1 MAKKTA
7 LLILDGWGIGSRPA
21 ADAILQ
27 ANTPFFD
34 VLWDKYPHN
43 TLTTFGEA
51 VGLPEGQMG
60 NSEVGHMNIGAGRV
74 VYQELVRINLAFK
87 NGLMNDNI
95 VLSEAAEY
103 SLTRGTSVHIMG
115 LVSNG
120 GVHSHIDHLVS
131 LVEIMA
137 AKGVKNIYI
146 HAFTDGRDTDP
157 YSGLGFLKEAELK
170 TAGKARIVTVIG
182 RYYAMDRDKRWERI
196 KVAYDALVNAKG
208 EMTDD
213 IITKVMESYASDTSD
228 EFIRPILLNTQDYEA
243 YHTRIKD
250 GDVVIN
256 FNFRTDRPREI
267 TTVLTQADMH
277 EYNMHKMDLKY
288 ISMTEYDSTF
298 KNIEILFKTE
308 KLEKTLGEVI
318 AVNGL
323 SQLRIAETEKYPHV
337 TFFFNGGRELAFEKE
352 NRRLIPSPKVA
363 TYDLQ
368 PEMSANGIKEAV
380 IEEINNNQPDF
391 ICLNFANTDM
401 VGHTGVFSA
410 AMKAA
415 ETVDKCLSEIVRIA
429 LSKGYDLFIIA
440 DHGNADNMVNED
452 GSVNT
457 QHSMNPVPVIFVSN
471 EIKYTKI
478 KQGKLADIAPT
489 ILVNMGV
496 QLPED
501 MTGENLLEE

>member
-27 ANTPFFD
+27 AHTPFFD
-34 VLWDKYPHN
+34 MLWSRYPHN

-51 VGLPEGQMG
+51 VGLPDGQMG

-87 NGLMNDNI
+87 NGLMTDNI
-95 VLSEAAEY
+95 VLCEAAEY

-157 YSGLGFLKEAELK
+157 HSGLGFLTEAELK

-213 IITKVMESYASDTSD
+213 IFTKVKESYASDTSD
-228 EFIRPILLNTQDYEA
+228 EFIRPILLNTKDYEA

-267 TTVLTQADMH
+267 TTVID
-277 EYNMHKMDLKY
+277 
-288 ISMTEYDSTF
+288 
-298 KNIEILFKTE
+298 
-308 KLEKTLGEVI
+308 
-318 AVNGL
+318 
-323 SQLRIAETEKYPHV
+323 
-337 TFFFNGGRELAFEKE
+337 
-352 NRRLIPSPKVA
+352 
-363 TYDLQ
+363 
-368 PEMSANGIKEAV
+368 
-380 IEEINNNQPDF
+380 
-391 ICLNFANTDM
+391 
-401 VGHTGVFSA
+401 TG
-410 AMKAA
+410 
-415 ETVDKCLSEIVRIA
+415 
-429 LSKGYDLFIIA
+429 
-440 DHGNADNMVNED
+440 
-452 GSVNT
+452 
-457 QHSMNPVPVIFVSN
+457 
-471 EIKYTKI
+471 
-478 KQGKLADIAPT
+478 
-489 ILVNMGV
+489 
-496 QLPED
+496 
-501 MTGENLLEE
+501 

>member
-1 MAKKTA
+1 MARKTA

-27 ANTPFFD
+27 AHTPFFD
-34 VLWDKYPHN
+34 MLWNRFPHN

-51 VGLPEGQMG
+51 VGLPDGQMG

-87 NGLMNDNI
+87 KGLMNDNI
-95 VLSEAAEY
+95 VLREAAKY
-103 SLTRGTSVHIMG
+103 SLTQGKSIHIMG

-120 GVHSHIDHLVS
+120 GVHSHLNHLVS

-137 AKGVKNIYI
+137 TKGVKDILI

-157 YSGLGFLKEAELK
+157 HSGLEFLKEVELK
-170 TAGKARIVTVIG
+170 TEGKAKIVTVIG

-213 IITKVMESYASDTSD
+213 ILTKVKESYASDTSD
-228 EFIRPILLNTQDYEA
+228 EFIRPIILSTKDYEENT
-243 YHTRIKD
+243 TRIKD

-267 TTVLTQADMH
+267 TTVLTQEDMH

-298 KNIEILFKTE
+298 KNVETLFKTE
-308 KLEKTLGEVI
+308 KLERTLGELI
-318 AVNGL
+318 AANGL

-352 NRRLIPSPKVA
+352 NRILIPSPKVA

-368 PEMSANGIKEAV
+368 PEMSANGITEAV
-380 IEEINNNQPDF
+380 IEEMNNNQPDF

-401 VGHTGVFSA
+401 VGHTGVFLA

-415 ETVDKCLSEIVRIA
+415 ETVDKCLSEIVPIA
-429 LSKGYDLFIIA
+429 LAKGYDLFIIA
-440 DHGNADNMVNED
+440 DHGNADNMINED

-471 EIKYTKI
+471 ESKYTKVR
-478 KQGKLADIAPT
+478 QGKLADIAPT
-489 ILVNMGV
+489 ILVNMGI

-501 MTGENLLEE
+501 MTGENLLE